1 MKKLVI
7 FDLDGTLL
15 NSINDINTAINLA
28 LKDLS
33 LPSVSVEDAK
43 YLTGSGVKILAER
56 TINFVLK
63 DKYEEE
69 KDLYLDKFMDLYQH
83 YYTIHQ
89 KDETKPYDGIIDALK
104 ELKKLGIKIAV
115 LSNKP
120 HFDVIK
126 IIDYYFKEIKF
137 DYILGKIEKNRI
149 KPDIDGIIMIE
160 EDLNIK
166 NNDDILYVG
175 DTNVD
180 IKTARNANI
189 EVLACT
195 WGFRSFDEIKD
206 ADYIAYQALDI
217 VEVIKNG
224 KKLKDGILLLNKQK
238 DISSNAIINKVKWT
252 LNRNGFKVDKIG
264 HSGTLDPN
272 ATGLLVVL
280 INQATKLSDYLLLD
294 DKEYVATIL
303 LGKSYDTYDVCGK
316 LIEEKTLNEN
326 DLDYVNAN
334 IDSVLKSF
342 IGTSMQIPPIYSS
355 LKMNGRKLYEMAR
368 NNETIDIEAKK
379 RQINI
384 YEISLLN
391 KPYLQDDM
399 ILFDIKCH
407 VSKGTYIRSLAFD
420 VGQRLNMP
428 ACIKELQRTKS
439 GCFDIKDSYN
449 LKDIEIGNYHL
460 INMLE
465 CIKNMEIINADS
477 TMYNDIVNGR
487 MIKINSND
495 EMIAIAYEN
504 ELVAIYE
511 HDKKDIFKAKR
522 VWK

>member
-1 MKKLVI
+1 M
-7 FDLDGTLL
+7 
-15 NSINDINTAINLA
+15 
-28 LKDLS
+28 
-33 LPSVSVEDAK
+33 
-43 YLTGSGVKILAER
+43 
-56 TINFVLK
+56 
-63 DKYEEE
+63 DKE
-69 KDLYLDKFMDLYQH
+69 
-83 YYTIHQ
+83 
-89 KDETKPYDGIIDALK
+89 
-104 ELKKLGIKIAV
+104 
-115 LSNKP
+115 
-120 HFDVIK
+120 
-126 IIDYYFKEIKF
+126 
-137 DYILGKIEKNRI
+137 
-149 KPDIDGIIMIE
+149 
-160 EDLNIK
+160 
-166 NNDDILYVG
+166 
-175 DTNVD
+175 
-180 IKTARNANI
+180 
-189 EVLACT
+189 
-195 WGFRSFDEIKD
+195 
-206 ADYIAYQALDI
+206 
-217 VEVIKNG
+217 
-224 KKLKDGILLLNKQK
+224 LKDGILLLDKQK

-391 KPYLQDDM
+391 KPYLQDGM

-420 VGQRLNMP
+420 IGQRLNMP

-495 EMIAIAYEN
+495 RMIAIAYEN